1 MDSPSGSQ
9 LKILLH
15 PGDDYVASLEPES
28 LQVLVSELAPAIA
41 SNYLLYATCLNLD
54 LSHTADLP

>member
-41 SNYLLYATCLNLD
+41 HLIIFYAACLNLD
-54 LSHTADLP
+54 LSPTADLP